1 MGNPEFIYLCD
12 PEKNKACGKSSC
24 RLNGD
29 DYSCRL
35 TINKEFAVTD
45 EKGRA
50 LGYPWEQ
57 FKSLPDRWEE
67 WPKPT
72 PLT

>member
-12 PEKNKACGKSSC
+12 PEKNKACGKRSC
-24 RLNGD
+24 HMND
-29 DYSCRL
+29 DNELCRL

-50 LGYPWEQ
+50 LGYTWEQ
-57 FKSLPDRWEE
+57 FKNLPWRYEE
-67 WPKPT
+67 WPEPK